1 MSTGA
6 IDDYVLAKSS
16 PESVDGPES
25 SGGSRHNVFRGVVI
39 RLAALTAVLLLLS
52 QAVVSYL
59 LATTFEDSLL
69 PEIRRKAEVAGELAA
84 EQIGYALSLGI
95 PLDALVDMD
104 VFLQGVLDRNP
115 DFTYLGV
122 LDAGHTVLY
131 SAGAAAPPT
140 DGDGQSLMLPIIV
153 DGEVA
158 AFLQVGVHEGAIRS
172 ELAELR
178 LDIGTVFLA
187 TLLVGIELLVAFVV
201 VRVSGPIQ
209 LADRLILL
217 SAKGDFLRRIGLRNK
232 DEIGA
237 FAGAYNATVHG
248 VNSAFETLTEEA
260 EDARAVQLDGRVQQR
275 IRDVV
280 AALGRRFRFTSP
292 GTEETIVPRSPM
304 DVRVPFFLFML
315 AQELSRPF
323 LPLFFDQVYT
333 PIGGL
338 SHELT
343 IGLPITTFMVMVL
356 ISTPIAAALT
366 DRIAPRAMFVVGIFP
381 SVVGHVGVAFSTSI
395 VEVLFWWTLAGVGY
409 GVIFI
414 SAQAYVAHHTVQ
426 SRRAVGMSGFVG
438 AIFAA
443 FVCGPA
449 IGGIL
454 ADRLGYEQTLL
465 VAAGLALF
473 AAGAALVTIDPG
485 TGRAARGIRSRTS
498 VNRNWRRLL
507 LQRDFVA
514 LTLLSALPSKL
525 VLGGLFFYLVPL
537 FLAELGNTQ
546 SNVGRVMMVFGVACV
561 ALTPLAARRSDRL
574 DRPRTIITAG
584 GLVTGLG
591 CLLPAFAELLP
602 GFDQPTVGMI
612 AALALMGAGFALV
625 TAPQLAGIQKIA
637 ERGREFGVG
646 PGVIV
651 GSFRTLE
658 RIGTA
663 AGAVVVGTLVTF
675 VGYAEAMLLVGAL
688 VIACTFAFVLL
699 TVQATEREVA
709 A

>member
-1 MSTGA
+1 MSAAGGGDPRLSGTS
-6 IDDYVLAKSS
+6 LAS
-16 PESVDGPES
+16 PNRSE
-25 SGGSRHNVFRGVVI
+25 RNVFRGVVL

-52 QAVVSYL
+52 QGVISYL

-84 EQIGYALSLGI
+84 GQIAYGLSLGI
-95 PLDALVDMD
+95 PLESLVDMD

-115 DFTYLGV
+115 DVTYLGV
-122 LDAGHTVLY
+122 LHVDNAVLY
-131 SAGAAAPPT
+131 STDAAAAPSVGE
-140 DGDGQSLMLPIIV
+140 GDSLMLPIIV
-153 DGEVA
+153 HDELL
-158 AFLQVGVHEGAIRS
+158 AFLHVGVHEGAIRS
-172 ELAELR
+172 ALAELR

-209 LADRLILL
+209 LADRLIIR

-237 FAGAYNATVHG
+237 FAGAYNNTVHR
-248 VNSAFETLTEEA
+248 VNTEFAMLTEEA
-260 EDARAVQLDGRVQQR
+260 EDARAVQLDRTVQQR
-275 IRDVV
+275 IREVV
-280 AALGRRFRFTSP
+280 TALGQRFRFTSP
-292 GTEETIVPRSPM
+292 GSEETIVPRSPM
-304 DVRVPFFLFML
+304 DVRIPLFLFML
-315 AQELSRPF
+315 SQELSRPF
-323 LPLFFDQVYT
+323 LPLFFNQIYT
-333 PIGGL
+333 PIGML
-338 SHELT
+338 SQQLT

-356 ISTPIAAALT
+356 ISIPIAGALT
-366 DRIAPRAMFVVGIFP
+366 DRIAPRAMFVVGILP
-381 SVVGHVGVAFSTSI
+381 TVAGHIGTALSTSI
-395 VEVLFWWTLAGVGY
+395 VEVLVWWTLAGLGY
-409 GVIFI
+409 GIIFI
-414 SAQAYVAHHTVQ
+414 STQAYVAHHTAQ
-426 SRRAVGMSGFVG
+426 SSRAVGMSGFLG
-438 AIFAA
+438 AVFAA

-473 AAGAALVTIDPG
+473 AAGAALVTVDPG
-485 TGRAARGIRSRTS
+485 TGRGGAVGLRSRTN

-507 LQRDFVA
+507 VQRDFVV
-514 LTLLSALPSKL
+514 LTLFSALPSKL

-537 FLAELGNTQ
+537 YLSDLGNAQ
-546 SNVGRVMMVFGVACV
+546 SNVGRIMMVFGIACV
-561 ALTPLAARRSDRL
+561 AITPLAARRSDRL
-574 DRPRTIITAG
+574 ERPRTLISLG
-584 GLVTGLG
+584 GLVVGLG
-591 CLLPAFAELLP
+591 CLLPAFAGSTGGLL
-602 GFDQPTVGMI
+602 
-612 AALALMGAGFALV
+612 AAVALMGGGYALV
-625 TAPQLAGIQKIA
+625 TAPQLASIQQIA

-663 AGAVVVGTLVTF
+663 AGAVVVGTAVTF

-688 VIACTFAFVLL
+688 VIACTVAFALL
-699 TVQATEREVA
+699 GMRHHERAVA